1 MTFKSRGAAVTFTT
15 PLLAGTRIR
24 EAKREGVEL
33 VVPNPSGGRGVYIV
47 HWSGVRAL
55 CSPTVHD
62 TLLFQRSCRLPAI
75 DPASI
80 RDTAL
85 QVVREGH
92 AGVEATAAAD
102 TAMAHDRSQ
111 RLLAH
116 FHLVTGLVEQSE
128 VHGQNVASSSGRMSE
143 LDRRASAVLHRLAPL
158 FGRPPALLA
167 TGLTALGNMFAP
179 VGVALAD
186 RDARIPRLLRR
197 LEDAQAGLAQ
207 WVNADPGNDIGDLGQ
222 TVAVAM
228 KRACDNATTVLDKT
242 RLALTDTQALLKRWL
257 RDPDG
262 VSARAARCDWL
273 LDGWE
278 RVGLLWL
285 SASTTA
291 SRRAALLEMA
301 PLVPVLPREV
311 MEWTDMPVAPEA
323 MNQACRVTSHD
334 DAWRTGRS
342 AFALIERNEKL
353 LAMSAWSGPPPLA
366 FSDGHPGP

>member
-1 MTFKSRGAAVTFTT
+1 MTFKGCGAAVAFTT

-55 CSPTVHD
+55 CNPTVYD

-85 QVVREGH
+85 QVAREGH
-92 AGVEATAAAD
+92 AGGEAASAAE

-111 RLLAH
+111 QLLAH

-128 VHGQNVASSSGRMSE
+128 RDGQHVASGRTAD
-143 LDRRASAVLHRLAPL
+143 LDRRASAVLHRIAPS

-179 VGVALAD
+179 LGVAAAD

-197 LEDAQAGLAQ
+197 LEEAHAGLAH
-207 WVNADPGNDIGDLGQ
+207 WVSADAGNDIGDLGQ
-222 TVAVAM
+222 AVAVAM
-228 KRACDNATTVLDKT
+228 KRACDNATKVLKVT
-242 RLALTDTQALLKRWL
+242 RLALTDTPALLKLWVRN
-257 RDPDG
+257 PDN
-262 VSARAARCDWL
+262 VSTRAARCDWL

-278 RVGLLWL
+278 RIGLLWL

-311 MEWTDMPVAPEA
+311 MDWKDTPVAPEA

-334 DAWRTGRS
+334 DAWRTGGS

-353 LAMSAWSGPPPLA
+353 LAMSAWSGPPPLYI
-366 FSDGHPGP
+366 SDGHSGP